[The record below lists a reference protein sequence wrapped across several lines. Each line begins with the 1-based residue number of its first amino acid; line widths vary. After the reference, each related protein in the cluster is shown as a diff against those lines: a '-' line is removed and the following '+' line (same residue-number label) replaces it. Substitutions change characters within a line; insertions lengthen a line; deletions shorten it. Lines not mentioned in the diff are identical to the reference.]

1 MTLPP
6 RLAVLALRWICAPSA
21 LAEVEGDMAEAFATW
36 AATRG
41 AGFARRRYWREVA
54 LLAWWRVVGAWRR
67 WREGEGSHT
76 VAASSFRDGMAE
88 SATAGLNPH
97 SSGRGSPNG
106 SRMDDLLLDIRHAFR
121 RLVQSPASSVVAV
134 LILAIGVG
142 GNATVFTLVDRIF
155 LEPPPLVQDP
165 DRLVGLDWVMQ
176 SGSGPEFGYYDWD
189 YYRTHGEAFQDVL
202 AYGGFPG
209 TRGRSTD
216 GGGGEVTV
224 GRGPELAPALA
235 WVVSENYF
243 RVLGVPMARGAGFS
257 AMEGSGP
264 APVPEVVV
272 SYTFWRDGLGG
283 DPSVLDR
290 PFYINGVAFRL
301 AGIAPQGFRG
311 TNPGEMPPDLYI
323 SLLSASAV
331 STGFDDA
338 FLRFADD
345 GSPNASRFLRLVG
358 RLRPGLDIVGA
369 QAQME
374 VLQRSW
380 DAEFGAWAEAVY
392 GETYRVELRD
402 DFRMSSFESRR
413 LRGYLV
419 FLWFVVGAVFLIG
432 CTNLAILLLASATG
446 REREMGIRASLG
458 AGRNRLLAQ
467 LVTESLVL
475 SGVGGLLGLGMAYFG
490 AGLLSAT
497 LPMRFGTTFTPDGT
511 VALAALALSGA
522 AAILF
527 GTVPAWRLSHLEL
540 AQALHRP
547 GHSRTRALF
556 RGSLVTIQAALS
568 ILLLIGG
575 GLLLR
580 SLQQAQNV
588 DLGFDPDRRVILSL
602 WLDNHGYDEAR
613 GRVFLDRALERFTA
627 VPGVQHVSV
636 ANRVPFL
643 GSNTWVFKA
652 PGTDYAEEGIRFGFN
667 LVGPRYLEA
676 MGIGLVTGRSFTA
689 DDGPAGPKAVM
700 INETVADRLWP
711 GENPLGKTVEFFDG
725 PWTVVGVTE
734 GAVYYS
740 IREAPSGQIYF
751 PFRQIYTGRMSFII
765 STGPSVSSMLRPLQT
780 ALREIDPN
788 LSIAPMTLQ
797 GLVDEQLGDF
807 RVWTAFALVFSGISL
822 VLALVGLYG
831 VQSYLVSR
839 RTREIGIRM
848 ALGAETGRVVVGVVG
863 TGLLMGGA
871 GVVLGVAGALAGT
884 RLMQGL
890 LFGVAPTDPLVFITV
905 PVLLLLAC
913 LAASLVPALK
923 ASAVNPVEA
932 LRRE

>member
-1 MTLPP
+1 MSLPP
-6 RLAVLALRWICAPSA
+6 RLAALFLRRICAPSA
-21 LAEVEGDMAEAFATW
+21 LPEVEGDLAEAFATW
-36 AATRG
+36 TAKGG
-41 AGFARRRYWREVA
+41 ARFARRRYWREVA
-54 LLAWWRVVGAWRR
+54 LLAWWRMVGAWRR
-67 WREGEGSHT
+67 RREGDSLTAG
-76 VAASSFRDGMAE
+76 AASPSPDEVDR
-88 SATAGLNPH
+88 SPTAGPGH
-97 SSGRGSPNG
+97 QSPGPGRPAGG
-106 SRMDDLLLDIRHAFR
+106 RLDDLLLDIRHAIR
-121 RLVQSPASSVVAV
+121 RLVQNPASSAVAV

-155 LEPPPLVQDP
+155 LESPPFVQEP
-165 DRLVGLDWVMQ
+165 QRLVGLDWVMQ

-189 YYRTHGEAFQDVL
+189 YYRTNGEAFQDVL

-224 GRGPELAPALA
+224 GRGQELASALA

-243 RVLGVPMARGAGFS
+243 RVLGVPMTRGAGFS
-257 AMEGSGP
+257 AMEGPGP
-264 APVPEVVV
+264 GPVPEVVV

-283 DPSVLDR
+283 DPLVLDR
-290 PFYINGVAFRL
+290 PLYINGVAFRL

-311 TNPGEMPPDLYI
+311 TNPGEMPPDLFI
-323 SLLSASAV
+323 SLLSAGAV
-331 STGFDDA
+331 STGFDEA
-338 FLRFADD
+338 FLRFSDD

-358 RLRPGLDIVGA
+358 RLRPGVDIVGA
-369 QAQME
+369 QAQMD

-380 DAEFGAWAEAVY
+380 EAEFGAWAKAVY
-392 GETYRVELRD
+392 GETYRVQLRD
-402 DFRMSSFESRR
+402 DFRMSSFEARR

-475 SGVGGLLGLGMAYFG
+475 SGVGGLLGLGMAYLG

-497 LPMRFGTTFTPDGT
+497 LPVRFGTTFTPDGT
-511 VALAALALSGA
+511 VALAALVLSGA

-540 AQALHRP
+540 AQVLHRP

-556 RGSLVTIQAALS
+556 RGALVTIQSALS

-580 SLQQAQNV
+580 SLQQAQKV

-602 WLDNHGYDEAR
+602 WLDNHGYDEPR
-613 GRVFLDRALERFTA
+613 GREFLNRALERFGA
-627 VPGVQHVSV
+627 VPGVLHVSV

-652 PGTDYAEEGIRFGFN
+652 PGTEYVEEGIRFGFN
-667 LVGPRYLEA
+667 LVGPDYLPA
-676 MGIGLVTGRSFTA
+676 MGIGLVTGRSFSP
-689 DDGPAGPKAVM
+689 DDGPSGPRVVM
-700 INETVADRLWP
+700 VNETVADRFWP
-711 GENPLGKTVEFFDG
+711 GQNPLGKTIEFFDG

-740 IREAPSGQIYF
+740 IREAPRGQVYF
-751 PFRQIYTGRMSFII
+751 PFQQIYTGRMSFIL
-765 STGPSVSSMLRPLQT
+765 STGPSVSSMVGPLQA

-848 ALGAETGRVVVGVVG
+848 ALGAEAGRVVVGVVG

-871 GVVLGVAGALAGT
+871 GVVLGVSGALAST
-884 RLMQGL
+884 RLMKGL
-890 LFGVAPTDPLVFITV
+890 LFGVAPTDPLVFFSV
-905 PVLLLLAC
+905 PALLLLAC
-913 LAASLVPALK
+913 FLASLVPALK